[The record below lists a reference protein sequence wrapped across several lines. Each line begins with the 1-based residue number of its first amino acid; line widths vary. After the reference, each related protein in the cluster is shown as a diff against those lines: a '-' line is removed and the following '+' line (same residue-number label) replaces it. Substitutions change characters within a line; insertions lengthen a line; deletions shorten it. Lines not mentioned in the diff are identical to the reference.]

1 MLVSDLE
8 VDLVDNQL
16 LQKSWKRK
24 QQHHYSPKLRHNQNQ
39 MTRRARSRNHRS
51 KKSQKWSK
59 LKINSTRQRHP
70 KTIKRKKMK
79 LKILNQLSIRR
90 LRSRLKSR
98 KANPLKIL
106 HERKRKITKTKLKSS
121 RVRATS
127 LRQYHIY
134 QHPKC
139 LLSNLNSW
147 MQAKRNG
154 AKTNQRCKSQASKR
168 FSAHLLTKAIRD
180 LLSLRTQAIILT
192 PITTKSMILVKAVQ
206 NKGPNEANP
215 KATKAY
221 K

>member
-1 MLVSDLE
+1 MS
-8 VDLVDNQL
+8 
-16 LQKSWKRK
+16 
-24 QQHHYSPKLRHNQNQ
+24 
-39 MTRRARSRNHRS
+39 
-51 KKSQKWSK
+51 
-59 LKINSTRQRHP
+59 STRQRHL

-98 KANPLKIL
+98 KTNPPKIL
-106 HERKRKITKTKLKSS
+106 HERKRKITKTKLKPS

-147 MQAKRNG
+147 MLAKRNG

-168 FSAHLLTKAIRD
+168 FSAHLLTKAIRNF
-180 LLSLRTQAIILT
+180 LSLRSQAIILT
-192 PITTKSMILVKAVQ
+192 PITTKSMILVKVAQ
-206 NKGPNEANP
+206 NKGLNEANP
-215 KATKAY
+215 KATKVY
-221 K
+221 KWLNVQNHN